1 MYTVYLYC
9 LRKLCLTL
17 SYNRY
22 AVCPGRCP
30 QKFHHYPRLS
40 QSLLSPGCW
49 PILVYYRCSM
59 LATQDKTWYLTNRD
73 SYILFNIDGFQVLLS
88 KIKQNRNNYVEIANI
103 QCRFSYC
110 HVCVCLSKFSSVW
123 RNIFHQWTPLP
134 PTRKLKFWSHLWP
147 GQRMS
152 CRHVGMSLVCG
163 VCGLYYAPKQDW
175 NDWMRK
181 QPCSRGPL
189 SSRCSL
195 SSLLACC
202 LALTHLNLKHKI
214 NTEADTTLLQLHA
227 THWGHDF
234 VTSFSRIILKIQPFF
249 AWCNFQK
256 LCTNRGRPNEST
268 KHDQHETSPPHL
280 FLFFC
285 PWKVP
290 PGGKNVPPMSL
301 GQRSNNMSHRIV
313 RTCC

>member
-175 NDWMRK
+175 NGLNEEATLFTRAIVFKMFIVILVSMLSGIDSSEFKAQNQHW
-181 QPCSRGPL
+181 SR
-189 SSRCSL
+189 
-195 SSLLACC
+195 
-202 LALTHLNLKHKI
+202 H
-214 NTEADTTLLQLHA
+214 HA
-227 THWGHDF
+227 TAITRHTLGPWLRH
-234 VTSFSRIILKIQPFF
+234 ILQQNHTENPALYK
-249 AWCNFQK
+249 WCNFQK

-313 RTCC
+313 HTCC